1 MASPELIKRILQRYD
16 RQAVHISAI
25 QTGYRSEIYPV
36 QFDNDTDGTVIL
48 YKREPGIIRR
58 IQNANRIGNTL
69 SELGF
74 PARRTLD
81 SRIVLLQSTSSKTY
95 AALYNYLPGTTIPWE
110 AYTMD
115 HIKQLGAVMSNVH
128 SALAGLDQQ
137 NLPNVHDEYH
147 EICTRMERY
156 FIQPEIEGAMLNKLE
171 LLPPRIGHFF
181 PLLAKLGSKATHHQ
195 QPLHMDFVRG
205 NILFTQDSSQISGIL
220 DFEKTSWGHP
230 LFDIART
237 LAFLLV
243 DCKYKPEAKIR
254 KYFLDSGYQKRGAA
268 ELVDKQ
274 YLEPLLDL
282 FLTYDFY
289 KFLRHNPYESL
300 HENEHFTRTR
310 DLLITRGILRE
321 SKRDVL
327 NKNMVQ

>member
-16 RQAVHISAI
+16 QTATHISAV

-36 QFDNDTDGTVIL
+36 QFNNNTDGTVIL

-81 SRIVLLQSTSSKTY
+81 DRIVILRSTRSKTY

-115 HIKQLGAVMSNVH
+115 RIKQLGAVMSNMH

-147 EICTRMERY
+147 EICTRMKRY
-156 FIQPEIEGAMLNKLE
+156 FTQPEIQSAMLDKLD
-171 LLPPRIGHFF
+171 LLSPHIGHFF
-181 PLLAKLGSKATHHQ
+181 PLLAGLSPKATHHQ

-205 NILFTQDSSQISGIL
+205 NILFAEDSSQISGIL
-220 DFEKTSWGHP
+220 DFEKTAWGHP

-243 DCKYKPEAKIR
+243 DCKHKPEAKVR

-268 ELVDKQ
+268 VLTDKQ
-274 YLEPLLDL
+274 YLEPLLNL

-300 HENEHFTRTR
+300 HENEHFMRTR
-310 DLLITRGILRE
+310 NLLIARGILRE
-321 SKRDVL
+321 SKKDVP

>member
-16 RQAVHISAI
+16 QTATHISAV

-36 QFDNDTDGTVIL
+36 QLDDSTDATVIL

-58 IQNANRIGNTL
+58 IKNANHIGNML

-74 PARRTLD
+74 SARRTLD
-81 SRIVLLQSTSSKTY
+81 DRIVTLRGASSTTY

-110 AYTMD
+110 AYTMNR
-115 HIKQLGAVMSNVH
+115 IKQLGAVMSTMH

-137 NLPNVHDEYH
+137 NLPNVHDEYY
-147 EICTRMERY
+147 EICVRMERY
-156 FIQPEIEGAMLNKLE
+156 FTQPEIQRAILDKLK
-171 LLPPRIGHFF
+171 LLPPHIDHFF
-181 PLLAKLGSKATHHQ
+181 PLLTDLGAKNTHHQ

-205 NILFTQDSSQISGIL
+205 NILFTENSSQISGIL
-220 DFEKTSWGHP
+220 DFEKTAWGHP

-243 DCKYKPEAKIR
+243 DCKYKPEEKIR
-254 KYFLDSGYQKRGAA
+254 KYFLDSGYQKRGTATLTD
-268 ELVDKQ
+268 EH

-300 HENEHFTRTR
+300 HENEHFMRTR
-310 DLLITRGILRE
+310 NLLITRGVLRE
-321 SKRDVL
+321 SKKDMP
-327 NKNMVQ
+327 NENMVQ